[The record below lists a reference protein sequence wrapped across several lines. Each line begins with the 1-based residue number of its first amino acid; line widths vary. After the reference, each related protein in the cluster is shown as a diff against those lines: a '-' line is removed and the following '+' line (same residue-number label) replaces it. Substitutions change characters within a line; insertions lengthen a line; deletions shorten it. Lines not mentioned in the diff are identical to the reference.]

1 MDPKDNASMGPLRL
15 NGMRLF
21 DAHSWFTSSYWND
34 SDSNCVIRKDE
45 RYGSDG
51 VDIFLGVVDI
61 EQIHDIQQENWE
73 WSLRLTLTIL
83 GVAGKEGRKLMH
95 LGTGTAIYRQK
106 KEGGVMEG
114 EKVCSDFDDQMEIVI
129 DLFLL

>member
-1 MDPKDNASMGPLRL
+1 M
-15 NGMRLF
+15 
-21 DAHSWFTSSYWND
+21 
-34 SDSNCVIRKDE
+34 
-45 RYGSDG
+45 
-51 VDIFLGVVDI
+51 
-61 EQIHDIQQENWE
+61 
-73 WSLRLTLTIL
+73 TLTIL

>member
-1 MDPKDNASMGPLRL
+1 M
-15 NGMRLF
+15 
-21 DAHSWFTSSYWND
+21 
-34 SDSNCVIRKDE
+34 
-45 RYGSDG
+45 
-51 VDIFLGVVDI
+51 
-61 EQIHDIQQENWE
+61 
-73 WSLRLTLTIL
+73 TLTIL
-83 GVAGKEGRKLMH
+83 GVAGKEGRKLMQ